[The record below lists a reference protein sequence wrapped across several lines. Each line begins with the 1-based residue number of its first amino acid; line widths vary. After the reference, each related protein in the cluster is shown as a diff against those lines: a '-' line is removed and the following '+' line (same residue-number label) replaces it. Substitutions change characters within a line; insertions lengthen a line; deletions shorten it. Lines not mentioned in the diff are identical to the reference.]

1 MKNILNIIG
10 IVVLTASLCGCSQYL
25 TDTPSVTF
33 DEQSYM
39 MTAAGGQIVIPVQ
52 STGVDDVNIHF
63 SDKSNWEVDENGDMT
78 PKEGWIKIVKVIDNY
93 QTTRDLAEWTSG
105 IVLSIEPNEKTTQR
119 TAYVTVTSF
128 NVSNQVKI
136 TQSGL
141 IVD

>member
-63 SDKSNWEVDENGDMT
+63 SDKSNWEIDEN
-78 PKEGWIKIVKVIDNY
+78 
-93 QTTRDLAEWTSG
+93 
-105 IVLSIEPNEKTTQR
+105 
-119 TAYVTVTSF
+119 
-128 NVSNQVKI
+128 
-136 TQSGL
+136 
-141 IVD
+141 

>member
-52 STGVDDVNIHF
+52 STGEGVIHILLACPTILIPYTTIEFVSYLWERLEF
-63 SDKSNWEVDENGDMT
+63 SYK
-78 PKEGWIKIVKVIDNY
+78 
-93 QTTRDLAEWTSG
+93 SG
-105 IVLSIEPNEKTTQR
+105 ILSYSERIGC
-119 TAYVTVTSF
+119 
-128 NVSNQVKI
+128 VS
-136 TQSGL
+136 
-141 IVD
+141 